1 MNLDQIARLLDGE
14 LVGDPDLEIKGL
26 GKIEAAGPGE
36 LTFLANPK
44 YTKFLSTT
52 KASAV
57 LVSKEFEDI
66 SIPHIRVADP
76 YLGFLLV
83 LEQLNPPKA
92 PGFTGI
98 DPSANIDPDAHLA
111 EDVCIGPLVYIGKN
125 VTIGRGTV
133 LYPGCVILDDVQI
146 GENCKFYP
154 NVSIR
159 EECLIGNN
167 VIIHD
172 GTVIGSDGFGFAPGA
187 SEYRKIP
194 QRGIVRIEDDVEIGA
209 NCAIDRAT
217 IGETLIKKGCKL
229 DNLIQIAHN
238 VVIGENTVI
247 AAQTGVSGS
256 TKIGRNVT
264 VAGQVG
270 IVGHITIGDKSIIAA
285 QSGISK
291 DVPAGE
297 IWFGDPAQPIMKQ
310 KKVEASL
317 RHLPEIARKVHQ
329 LEKLSIELEE
339 KLKKLGE

>member
-26 GKIEAAGPGE
+26 GKIEEAGPGE

-44 YTKFLSTT
+44 YTKFLTTT

-57 LVSKEFEDI
+57 LVSNEFKDV
-66 SIPHIRVADP
+66 SIPHIRVTDP
-76 YLGFLLV
+76 YLGFLLI
-83 LEQLNPPKA
+83 LEKMNPPKP

-98 DPSANIDPDAHLA
+98 DPSASIDSEAHLA
-111 EDVCIGPLVYIGKN
+111 EDVCIGPMVYIGKN

-133 LYPGCVILDDVQI
+133 VYPGCVILDDVQI

-154 NVSIR
+154 NVSVR
-159 EECLIGNN
+159 EECRIGNN

-172 GTVIGSDGFGFAPGA
+172 GSVIGSDGFGFAPGA

-217 IGETLIKKGCKL
+217 MGETLIRKGCKL

-256 TKIGRNVT
+256 TKIGKNVT

-285 QSGISK
+285 QSGVSK

-297 IWFGDPAQPIMKQ
+297 IWFGYPAQPIMKQ

-317 RHLPEIARKVHQ
+317 RHLPDIARKVHQ